1 MAKGLTIKDA
11 LKIFEEKKGV
21 VATEAEKVALGHLP
35 AWLEVMWHLAQQL

>member
-21 VATEAEKVALGHLP
+21 VAAEAEKVLP
-35 AWLEVMWHLAQQL
+35 APDSHALASTAHAG